1 MVKKWSMYIP
11 FMNWMTQLY
20 GYLPLAKVSWKLF
33 WIKNGIT
40 PTVKSATRIILDG
53 GRLASNYFFTSFQEN
68 DSILWFGNRGYGAHR
83 LNLET
88 GKFTPYKFD
97 NIVNSQ
103 MTNDIFAIYKNE
115 NGYWFA
121 TSSGLL
127 HFNQED
133 SQHHNKVEL
142 LSKNTAHGILEDQQ
156 NNIWIST
163 NQGLVRFNPKTHT
176 SQTYDRKKTDWK
188 LPSSAMGPSIKTYQL
203 KLYFLAGQTDLLLSS
218 PMITIW
224 QLTCLK

>member
-1 MVKKWSMYIP
+1 
-11 FMNWMTQLY
+11 
-20 GYLPLAKVSWKLF
+20 
-33 WIKNGIT
+33 
-40 PTVKSATRIILDG
+40 
-53 GRLASNYFFTSFQEN
+53 
-68 DSILWFGNRGYGAHR
+68 
-83 LNLET
+83 
-88 GKFTPYKFD
+88 
-97 NIVNSQ
+97 

-176 SQTYDRKKTDWK
+176 SQTYDRKNGLEVTEFSDGAFYKDIPTET
-188 LPSSAMGPSIKTYQL
+188 L
-203 KLYFLAGQTDLLLSS
+203 FLAGQTDLLLSS

>member
-1 MVKKWSMYIP
+1 
-11 FMNWMTQLY
+11 
-20 GYLPLAKVSWKLF
+20 
-33 WIKNGIT
+33 
-40 PTVKSATRIILDG
+40 
-53 GRLASNYFFTSFQEN
+53 
-68 DSILWFGNRGYGAHR
+68 
-83 LNLET
+83 
-88 GKFTPYKFD
+88 
-97 NIVNSQ
+97 

-163 NQGLVRFNPKTHT
+163 NQGLVRFNPRLIPVRHT
-176 SQTYDRKKTDWK
+176 TEKTDWK
-188 LPSSAMGPSIKTYQL
+188 LPSSAMG
-203 KLYFLAGQTDLLLSS
+203 LL
-218 PMITIW
+218 
-224 QLTCLK
+224 